1 MTVRFTCHVL
11 FLLSLLITLSVEAAG
26 IDDADQR
33 LFQVQQSLANK
44 GDARAQ
50 YYFGEMY
57 EQGLGT
63 AQNFKE
69 AFKWY
74 AKAAE
79 QGDTLA
85 KRKLA
90 HRSEIEADAKA
101 EQAADAIKAA
111 PETPKDPGTP
121 PNKPRITGKI
131 KPPSAAA
138 RRDRSAIDREKMK
151 AAHQAAEKEK
161 RRAAVRAMIREST
174 LHPVGEPFE

>member
-1 MTVRFTCHVL
+1 MSARFICHVI
-11 FLLSLLITLSVEAAG
+11 FLLLLLITRSVQAAG

-33 LFQVQQSLANK
+33 LFQAQQSLANK

-50 YYFGEMY
+50 YYFGEMF

-63 AQNFKE
+63 AQNIDE

-79 QGDTLA
+79 QGDALA

-101 EQAADAIKAA
+101 EQAAGAIKAA
-111 PETPKDPGTP
+111 PETPKTPGTP
-121 PNKPRITGKI
+121 RHKAQTAGKI
-131 KPPSAAA
+131 KSSSATA
-138 RRDRSAIDREKMK
+138 RTDKSAIEEAKIK

-161 RRAAVRAMIREST
+161 RRAAVRAMLRERM